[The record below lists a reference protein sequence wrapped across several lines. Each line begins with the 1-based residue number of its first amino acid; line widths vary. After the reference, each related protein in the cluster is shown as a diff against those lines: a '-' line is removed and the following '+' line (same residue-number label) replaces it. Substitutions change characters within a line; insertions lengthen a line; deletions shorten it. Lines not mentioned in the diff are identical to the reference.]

1 MFEVGV
7 ASGFQFLRYAASCI
21 GMWDSLRLKG
31 GRMKSREAVKT
42 PRRAQPIKIM
52 TVREVSDYLHVHPI
66 TIYRL
71 LKSNQIPAFRVGDWR
86 FNVEVI
92 DRWRSQQEK
101 AGAPSLQG
109 GLVRRRPRS
118 RRAR

>member
-1 MFEVGV
+1 
-7 ASGFQFLRYAASCI
+7 
-21 GMWDSLRLKG
+21 
-31 GRMKSREAVKT
+31 MKSSGAVKT
-42 PRRAQPIKIM
+42 PDHTQPSKVM
-52 TVREVSDYLHVHPI
+52 TVREVSDYLHVHPT
-66 TIYRL
+66 TIYRM
-71 LKSNQIPAFRVGDWR
+71 LKNNQIPAFRAGDWR